1 MSLLSF
7 IMPDIFQ
14 KYSDQLKKTFSRAKV
29 NYASQLEAL
38 QTIEGWMDTIFLHV
52 TLSIRMYGLANFLDH
67 SVWVSWYVSITLQKL
82 VESSTYYQEQV
93 GQAKQIMQ
101 PFILRRLK
109 SEVEWI
115 LSTQLCLWL
124 NLLRCDDKHC
134 FHRCWISYHQ
144 N

>member
-52 TLSIRMYGLANFLDH
+52 TLSIRMYGLANFWTI
-67 SVWVSWYVSITLQKL
+67 VF
-82 VESSTYYQEQV
+82 
-93 GQAKQIMQ
+93 G
-101 PFILRRLK
+101 
-109 SEVEWI
+109 
-115 LSTQLCLWL
+115 
-124 NLLRCDDKHC
+124 
-134 FHRCWISYHQ
+134 
-144 N
+144 